1 MARRRSGGNKA
12 RSVKQQDAA
21 SCRLGSQSCR
31 GRSDGKSRARS
42 PECRGLAKPGSR
54 GSKEPEAPHTQEM
67 GQKAMSRAREA
78 QCRRGSVTLH
88 RESRVR
94 DPECRR
100 LARPESRGSK
110 EREASHSR
118 RARRRCQELAKLINV
133 VGASIAKKGQ
143 LSEFP
148 ACGSC

>member
-31 GRSDGKSRARS
+31 GRSDGKLRARS
-42 PECRGLAKPGSR
+42 PECRGLAKPGSQ
-54 GSKEPEAPHTQEM
+54 GSKEPEATHIRKGPE
-67 GQKAMSRAREA
+67 GMSRAREA

-88 RESRVR
+88 RESRAR
-94 DPECRR
+94 SPECRG

-110 EREASHSR
+110 EPEAPQR
-118 RARRRCQELAKLINV
+118 RKTRRCQELAKLINFI
-133 VGASIAKKGQ
+133 GASIAKNGQ
-143 LSEFP
+143 LSESLS
-148 ACGSC
+148 CGSC